1 MKKLVLGILSSLILT
16 TNVLANEI
24 ETKKVISTG
33 VGLTESEALK
43 DTTRNAVQQ
52 VVGAYILSDTYVK
65 NSQLIK
71 DEILINSNGFVKSF
85 KIISQTKDSN
95 GLVKIEAEV
104 EVEPSNVT
112 KRLGELNIA
121 LKDVATTEF
130 KAISLDKF
138 QAVKDFKT
146 MFDEIVLKPIKEN
159 KQIYDIKIGELKS
172 IDKLPDYFGYFAD
185 NKDPALMP
193 FILTFSVTPK
203 KEYIDSIKSFLEKSS
218 LAKYDYFVPS
228 NLTNYDNTFLFV
240 EYLNWKKEIKNKHI
254 YQFDEKIKNSYNNLV
269 KEVFDAYMPVIY
281 FNFKDSSNN
290 IIKPLRFY
298 LRYYL
303 DSDFSSNESDISK
316 IRCKECSPGI
326 FAIYPSNNNKYIQIY
341 EGKKDREL
349 GIYLNENEISQ
360 IKGASIE
367 MKWEKK

>member
-1 MKKLVLGILSSLILT
+1 MLGDVILKKLILGVLSTLILT

-71 DEILINSNGFVKSF
+71 DEILTNSNGFVKGF
-85 KIISQTKDSN
+85 KIISQTKDDS
-95 GLVKIEAEV
+95 GLIKIEAEV

-112 KRLGELNIA
+112 KRLGELNIV

-138 QAVKDFKT
+138 QAVKYFKT

-172 IDKLPDYFGYFAD
+172 VDKLPDYFD
-185 NKDPALMP
+185 ISNTNDELIT
-193 FILTFSVTPK
+193 FILSFSVDFN
-203 KEYIDSIKSFLEKSS
+203 KEYIESVKSFLEKSS
-218 LAKYDYFVPS
+218 KNKYYYRPDKYDEISRKSIAFS
-228 NLTNYDNTFLFV
+228 NNDNSFKIVYELDNGLQTSLQTL
-240 EYLNWKKEIKNKHI
+240 LNNISSYEPIIFIKLLDINKQIIKNKIFKRNDMDWAGHPLKSK
-254 YQFDEKIKNSYNNLV
+254 YHRVQSLFGLNEYDYKNLQFQDYRKDLELVMFLNEDEVSKIK
-269 KEVFDAYMPVIY
+269 
-281 FNFKDSSNN
+281 SS
-290 IIKPLRFY
+290 
-298 LRYYL
+298 
-303 DSDFSSNESDISK
+303 
-316 IRCKECSPGI
+316 
-326 FAIYPSNNNKYIQIY
+326 
-341 EGKKDREL
+341 
-349 GIYLNENEISQ
+349 
-360 IKGASIE
+360 SIE
-367 MKWEKK
+367 IKWEKK